1 MMNNTLPNYDATF
14 CGKLPLHQTNLIQP
28 HGYLFVMEAA
38 SLEVLQVSDNVEDLL
53 GIAPAELVGQ
63 SFASHLE
70 GPTLERL
77 QQLLQQ
83 KPVVKQPLSMG
94 VQGKKGVQS
103 CSALL
108 HQQDGL
114 LFIEMLNPE
123 LADGKGRSFLEV
135 YQDMRNLVHD
145 LGGCNDIP
153 SFAAVVARELRRISG
168 FHKVMVYSFNSEWHG
183 TVIGE
188 ERESDM
194 DAYLGLRFPASDIP
208 KPARDLYLKNPYRY
222 IPDSNYQPV
231 RLFPLLNPLTHT
243 LTDLSGCDLRSVA
256 GVHLEYLKNMHV
268 GASLSLRLVHN
279 GQLWGLISCH
289 HRTARFFSF
298 EEMGVFELLSDL
310 VSAQLSILLNKLG
323 VAKYQGLQESLTQL
337 VPVLHDADNLEH
349 TLEDKA
355 DDIRTLLGASGIAYN
370 VNGHIHAMGAVPDA
384 NDLHR
389 LFYWLQVQTPKALIH
404 KPSLP
409 QVFEEATDF
418 AAVGSGMLALP
429 VVPEKGQFVVAFR
442 PETIEEVSWG
452 GNPHEALQ
460 MEADGKTYHPRH
472 SFSVWKQTVRY
483 TATPWS
489 DEELA
494 IAEAFRNVLTSVAL
508 RRMHA

>member
-1 MMNNTLPNYDATF
+1 MNNTLPNYDATF

-28 HGYLFVMEAA
+28 HGFLFVMDAA
-38 SLEVLQVSDNVEDLL
+38 TLEVLQVSDNIS
-53 GIAPAELVGQ
+53 GLVGQ
-63 SFASHLE
+63 GATDLVGKPFGALLDSA
-70 GPTLERL
+70 TLESL

-83 KPVVKQPLSMG
+83 TPVVKQPLGMG
-94 VQGKKGVQS
+94 VLGENGVQN
-103 CSALL
+103 CSALM
-108 HQQDGL
+108 HQKDGL
-114 LFIEMLNPE
+114 LFIELIDPA
-123 LADGKGRSFLEV
+123 LADGKGRSFLDV
-135 YQDMRNLVHD
+135 YQDLRNLVHD
-145 LGGCNDIP
+145 MGTCDDIS

-168 FHKVMVYSFNSEWHG
+168 FDKVMVYSFDADWHG

-188 ERESDM
+188 EKEAGM

-208 KPARDLYLKNPYRY
+208 RPARELYLKNPYRY
-222 IPDSNYQPV
+222 IPDSRYQPV
-231 RLFPLLNPLTHT
+231 RLYPLLNPLTHA

-256 GVHLEYLKNMHV
+256 GVHLEYLKNMGV

-323 VAKYQGLQESLTQL
+323 GAKYQGLQDRLTKL
-337 VPVLHDADNLEH
+337 VPVLHDADNLNQTMESRA
-349 TLEDKA
+349 E
-355 DDIRTLLGASGIAYN
+355 DIRELLGASGIAYN
-370 VNGHIHAMGAVPDA
+370 VNGHIHAAGAVPDA

-389 LFYWLQVQTPKALIH
+389 LFYWLQVQSPQSLVH

-409 QVFEEATDF
+409 AVFEEAADF

-429 VVPEKGQFVVAFR
+429 VVPERGQFVVAFR
-442 PETIEEVSWG
+442 PEFIEEVAWG

-460 MEADGKTYHPRH
+460 LEADGKTYHPRH
-472 SFSVWKQTVRY
+472 SFSVWKQTVQH
-483 TATPWS
+483 TAKPWS
-489 DEELA
+489 TEELA

-508 RRMHA
+508 RRMHH